1 MVPHSGMKTIF
12 SSSSTHTNANPLIFS
27 SFIDQYFGGSFDV
40 EMKCAEAPDEP
51 STLSKE
57 NFLQL
62 SCFISQEV
70 KYMLSGLRSV
80 IKLQSTML
88 EFNVSVLHFVIGLEN
103 ARAADQNVGIIVKGR
118 CLH

>member
-1 MVPHSGMKTIF
+1 MLQQQLPALKNSAQDGP
-12 SSSSTHTNANPLIFS
+12 SFS

-51 STLSKE
+51 STTSKE

-70 KYMLSGLRSV
+70 KYMLSGLKSV
-80 IKLQSTML
+80 SFVNRNCSDHEGLV
-88 EFNVSVLHFVIGLEN
+88 VSFFYQKFLFLF
-103 ARAADQNVGIIVKGR
+103 
-118 CLH
+118 